1 MKKKLMTLA
10 AVVCCWVTT
19 TVFTACGDDNLTS
32 TSPVAGPYQYYVE
45 FDMTSSYGYNDAE
58 VSTLRNALNKAVGLN
73 GQIYEKTYFSN
84 QDSQMKAACES
95 VLAQYPNIQSILLS
109 FNLYGNDGV
118 AGRALVVANLKAG
131 KSLKTPYARMLVDT
145 DYDIKAMKV
154 VVDSLYS
161 LKTASDSAKVERL
174 RRKTNDFRTK
184 VLLDIKAPIKDA
196 IDEWQ
201 VDEGLDGYDQTFFSQ
216 IADAVQEPDSLLYDF
231 SILVTKVRLPEVERS
246 EVWEKNYKAYY
257 NK

>member
-1 MKKKLMTLA
+1 MTLA

-95 VLAQYPNIQSILLS
+95 VLAQYPNIQSLLLS

-131 KSLKTPYARMLVDT
+131 KSLKTPYATMLVDT
-145 DYDIKAMKV
+145 EYDIKAMKV

-174 RRKTNDFRTK
+174 RRKSSTTCTDTGIGSVACRPSSVSTSTTS
-184 VLLDIKAPIKDA
+184 A
-196 IDEWQ
+196 
-201 VDEGLDGYDQTFFSQ
+201 
-216 IADAVQEPDSLLYDF
+216 
-231 SILVTKVRLPEVERS
+231 
-246 EVWEKNYKAYY
+246 
-257 NK
+257 